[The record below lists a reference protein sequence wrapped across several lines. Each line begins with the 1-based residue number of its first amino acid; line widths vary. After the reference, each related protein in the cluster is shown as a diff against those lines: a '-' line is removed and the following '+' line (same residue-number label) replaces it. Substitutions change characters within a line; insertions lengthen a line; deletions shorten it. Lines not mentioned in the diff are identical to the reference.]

1 MKKIINL
8 TLTLIFLTGLGLS
21 NSFGQVSSTL
31 YAVSFHADNCSASKS
46 IAPKVNSLQNDLEG
60 KKVEFVKFDFSTG
73 ESIKKTRDLA
83 NKLGLT
89 EVLAAN
95 KGTGF
100 VVLVDAKSKEKKAVL
115 RSTQSADEMLPIV
128 EKNL

>member
-8 TLTLIFLTGLGLS
+8 TLVLIFLTGLGLS
-21 NSFGQVSSTL
+21 NSFGQESPTL
-31 YAVSFHADNCSASKS
+31 YAVTFHADNCSASKS
-46 IAPKVNSLQNDLEG
+46 IAPNVKSLPGNLQG

-73 ESIKKTRDLA
+73 ESIKRTQDLA
-83 NKLGLT
+83 KKLGLSNIIAT
-89 EVLAAN
+89 N
-95 KGTGF
+95 PGTGF

-115 RSTQSADEMLPIV
+115 TSKQSVDEMLAIV